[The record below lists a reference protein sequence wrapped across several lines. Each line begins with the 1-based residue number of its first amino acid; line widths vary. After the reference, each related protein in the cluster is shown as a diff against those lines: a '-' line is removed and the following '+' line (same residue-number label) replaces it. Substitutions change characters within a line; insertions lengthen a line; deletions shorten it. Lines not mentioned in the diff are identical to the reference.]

1 MFEEVD
7 SLGVSQGQ
15 GRGFAQVFDS
25 TYNPVFKEE
34 GNRLLAEQ
42 KAGKKEIDKQLESID
57 GSVWFRDA
65 DLVKTELGNL
75 YQYVQDNNRNIL
87 KGNTTEAIEYKKKIN
102 DIKTIVA
109 NAKLAEQQTAKFVYA
124 LETGGEKY
132 DREESSKTIQSF
144 LDAPGDYDF
153 SKLQLI
159 PSFSM
164 ASYEKKFMQPEVS
177 KLINTITQS
186 SSKDKFGN
194 YNYDQVEK
202 TSKQAMDNWAER
214 MWNDGNNKMKQSYGS
229 LDEFKNAVYDY
240 GNLELKKN
248 VKTPYIDPNQKTQQK
263 FDLKIN
269 NVVEDDI
276 SVPYGEIGS
285 PNKIFQKS
293 RSIAV
298 QETAGNFTENVTL
311 SSGELKKMRAI
322 PLTIFGKYKGTDGK
336 IADDYFDRD
345 FWELEDQGGKE
356 FEPKKVKSLAVLRP
370 KLDSNGN
377 PIDKVN
383 FRKNESGEI
392 EMNAETTKGEKRWI
406 PIENI
411 SISAND
417 VKKGKFRGITL
428 NDENSLWEPYL
439 IGNYK
444 KELGDKQSSFD
455 VAIPYYEYK
464 GFVGA
469 NPKGGNDIKNFEA
482 VINEKNPE
490 VLQEKTFSR
499 GSEIAGIKRQSSGEK
514 KQKLSDELV
523 SKTKEGNR
531 FLKRDEYINKNYDK
545 TTLGVYDKYLKKSN
559 KAVSVAPL
567 REMKDYS
574 LEQIEEYNE
583 YLDTVK
589 KIPVSIKKYF
599 E

>member
-42 KAGKKEIDKQLESID
+42 KEGKKEINKQLESID

-109 NAKLAEQQTAKFVYA
+109 NAKLAEK
-124 LETGGEKY
+124 ETTRLLFELNQNKNKY
-132 DREESSKTIQSF
+132 DIEKSDESIQAF
-144 LDAPGDYDF
+144 IDKPGDFDI
-153 SKLQLI
+153 SQLQLI

-164 ASYEKKFMQPEVS
+164 ASYEKKFMQPEVN
-177 KLINTITQS
+177 KLISTITQS

-202 TSKQAMDNWAER
+202 TSKQSMDNWAER
-214 MWNDGNNKMKQSYGS
+214 MWNDGNDQLKESYKT
-229 LDEFKNAVYDY
+229 LDKFREAVYDY

-269 NVVEDDI
+269 NVVEDDV
-276 SVPYGEIGS
+276 SVPFGKQGGKE
-285 PNKIFQKS
+285 KIFQKS

-298 QETAGNFTENVTL
+298 QETAGNFTENIPL

-322 PLTIFGKYKGTDGK
+322 PLTVFGKWQGTEGK
-336 IADDYFDRD
+336 IADDYFEGE
-345 FWELEDQGGKE
+345 FWEQGDQGNKD
-356 FEPKKVKSLAVLRP
+356 FEPKKVKSMAVLRP
-370 KLDSNGN
+370 KLDSKGN
-377 PIDKVN
+377 PIDKAN
-383 FRKNESGEI
+383 FRKNAFGEI
-392 EMNAETTKGEKRWI
+392 EMNAETTGGEKRWI

-428 NDENSLWEPYL
+428 NDENSSWEPY
-439 IGNYK
+439 IVGNFK

-482 VINEKNPE
+482 VINEKDPE
-490 VLQEKTFSR
+490 VLKEKTFSR
-499 GSEIAGIKRQSSGEK
+499 GSEIAGIKSTGKDNDSIFLEK
-514 KQKLSDELV
+514 LKDGTL
-523 SKTKEGNR
+523 R
-531 FLKRDEYINKNYDK
+531 LKRDKSILENYD
-545 TTLGVYDKYLKKSN
+545 TEDMDAYDKYLKQLGSN
-559 KAVSVAPL
+559 P
-567 REMKDYS
+567 
-574 LEQIEEYNE
+574 
-583 YLDTVK
+583 K
-589 KIPVSIKKYF
+589 KTITFKEFIKL
-599 E
+599 